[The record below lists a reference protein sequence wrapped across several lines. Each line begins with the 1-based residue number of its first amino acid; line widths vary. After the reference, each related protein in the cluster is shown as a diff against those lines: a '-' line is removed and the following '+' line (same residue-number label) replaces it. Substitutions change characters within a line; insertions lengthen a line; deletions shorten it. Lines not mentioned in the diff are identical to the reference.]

1 MIKLIKKIGP
11 FIIMLFI
18 CFDLYAETL
27 INLPKPKTKGNLSL
41 EETLNKR
48 RSLREY
54 SSEALT
60 LIEVSQLLWS
70 VQGITDVKD
79 RRTAPSA
86 GALYP
91 LTVYLVAGNVKN
103 LSAGLYKYEP
113 HNHQLI
119 KIKEGD
125 LRDSLSK
132 ASIGQPWVRNA
143 PINLV
148 ITAVYETT
156 TRKYGERGI
165 RYVHIEVGHAA
176 QNVLLQAVA
185 LDLGA
190 VPVGAFND
198 GDVRKILNLKETEQP
213 LYIIP
218 VGRKK

>member
-1 MIKLIKKIGP
+1 MIKLVKKIGP
-11 FIIMLFI
+11 FIIILFI

-27 INLPKPKTKGNLSL
+27 INLPKPRTKGNLSL

-60 LIEVSQLLWS
+60 LTEVSQLLWS
-70 VQGITDVKD
+70 SQGITDEKG

-91 LTVYLVAGNVKN
+91 ISVYLVAGNVKN
-103 LSAGLYKYEP
+103 ISSGLYKYEP

-125 LRDSLSK
+125 IRDFLSK
-132 ASIGQPWVRNA
+132 ASLGQPWVRNA

-148 ITAVYETT
+148 ITAVYEIT

-198 GDVRKILNLKETEQP
+198 EDVKKILNLKETEQP